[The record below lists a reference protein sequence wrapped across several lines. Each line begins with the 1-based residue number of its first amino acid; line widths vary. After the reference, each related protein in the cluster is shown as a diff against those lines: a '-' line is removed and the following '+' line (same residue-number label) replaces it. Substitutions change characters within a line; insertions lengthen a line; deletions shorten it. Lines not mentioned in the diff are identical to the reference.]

1 MYLDI
6 LKALKLP
13 AVIVADAGLG
23 TINHTI
29 LTLSYLRANNVD
41 VKGVILNNFDKDSI
55 MHNDNLFMV
64 EDIGRIKVIAT
75 LAHGKRDLELLDK
88 NMEEYFDDITF

>member
-1 MYLDI
+1 
-6 LKALKLP
+6 
-13 AVIVADAGLG
+13 
-23 TINHTI
+23 
-29 LTLSYLRANNVD
+29 
-41 VKGVILNNFDKDSI
+41 
-55 MHNDNLFMV
+55 MV